1 MKDKKIYKVV
11 ITETLQKTVIVE
23 AGSEREAHRRAEDA
37 WRNSEYSL
45 DENNFQGVEFHV
57 CGEADD
63 YTEKLFEFI
72 ETKGGPYVE

>member
-1 MKDKKIYKVV
+1 MTNTKTYKVV

-37 WRNSEYSL
+37 WKNLEYTL

-57 CGEADD
+57 CGEADEYD
-63 YTEKLFEFI
+63 EKTVENI
-72 ETKGGPYVE
+72 EAKGGSDVE